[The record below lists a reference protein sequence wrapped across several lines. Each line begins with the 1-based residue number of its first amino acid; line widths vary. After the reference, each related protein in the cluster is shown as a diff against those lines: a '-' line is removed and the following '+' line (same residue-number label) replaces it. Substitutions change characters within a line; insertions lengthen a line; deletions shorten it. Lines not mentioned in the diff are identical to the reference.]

1 MNVID
6 FFDRGAERCPDQVAF
21 EEAGLA
27 LTYAHAAGLTH
38 RLALALSARGLGAG
52 DIIATCAPNSVW
64 AYVCILAIQRVGAV
78 WLPLN
83 AKNPPADI
91 AQSLR
96 DTESAFLF
104 LHSDY
109 QHLTE
114 DFAACLRPGAGVE
127 AVVGMDPAFSATI
140 NLEKFIAEVEGQF
153 PALPENSTRIV
164 ALFGTGGT
172 TGKPKYAQWTNQ
184 TWEALAANQL
194 TQMPQQGRPVCL
206 VAAPMIH
213 AAGIISFPL
222 MLHGVHIVLI
232 DRAEPLAVM
241 QAIER
246 HRVTHLF
253 LPPTVI
259 YRILAHPEARQFNC
273 QSLQYFWYAAAP
285 MSVDKL
291 REAIDLFG
299 PVMAQSYGQVEA
311 PMICTYFS
319 PEEHVFAIESGQTQ
333 RLSSCGR
340 PSPFVS
346 LKIIDDDGIEMP
358 LGQRGEI
365 AVRGSLVMRGY
376 LATGPSIDAN
386 GWHRTGDIGQRDADG
401 FVYIVDRKHDMIIS
415 GGFNIYPGEIEQ
427 HLWAHPAIQD
437 CAVIGT
443 PDEVWGERV
452 TAVIE
457 LKDGAVASE
466 DELIDYCKVRMGSV
480 KAPKAIE
487 IWPELPR
494 SPVGKVLKRKIREKF
509 WQGHQRKI

>member
-6 FFDRGAERCPDQVAF
+6 FFDRGAERCPDEVAF
-21 EEAGLA
+21 EEEGLA
-27 LTYAHAAGLTH
+27 LTYCVASRLTH
-38 RLALALSARGLGAG
+38 RLALALSARGLGSG
-52 DIIATCAPNSVW
+52 DVIATCAPNSVW
-64 AYVCILAIQRVGAV
+64 AYICILAIQRIGAV

-83 AKNPPADI
+83 AKNPPSDI

-109 QHLTE
+109 QSSLA
-114 DFAACLRPGAGVE
+114 DFAACLRPGAGVGS
-127 AVVGMDPAFSATI
+127 VIGMDPAFSATM
-140 NLEKFIAEVEGQF
+140 NLENFIAGSEGEF
-153 PALPENSTRIV
+153 PALPESPSRIV

-172 TGKPKYAQWTNQ
+172 TGKPKYAQWTNL
-184 TWEALAANQL
+184 TWESMAANQL
-194 TQMPQQGRPVCL
+194 AQMPQRGRPVCL

-213 AAGIISFPL
+213 AGGIITFPL
-222 MLHGVHIVLI
+222 MLLGVQVVLI

-241 QAIER
+241 QAIAR

-259 YRILAHPEARQFNC
+259 YRILAHPQARQFDYS
-273 QSLQYFWYAAAP
+273 SLQYFWYAAAP

-319 PEEHVFAIESGQTQ
+319 PEEHVASIETGQLQ
-333 RLSSCGR
+333 RLASCGR

-346 LKIIDDDGIEMP
+346 LKIISDDGDELP
-358 LGQRGEI
+358 VGQRGEI
-365 AVRGSLVMRGY
+365 AVRGNLVMRGY
-376 LATGPSIDAN
+376 LATGSSIDDQ
-386 GWHRTGDIGQRDADG
+386 GWHRTGDIGERDAEG
-401 FVYIVDRKHDMIIS
+401 YVYIVDRKHDMIIS

-452 TAVIE
+452 TAIVE
-457 LKDGAVASE
+457 LKDGAVVSE
-466 DELIDYCKVRMGSV
+466 AELIEYCKVRMGSV
-480 KAPKAIE
+480 KAPKAVE

-494 SPVGKVLKRKIREKF
+494 SPVGKVLKREIRERF
-509 WQGHQRKI
+509 WHDHQRKI